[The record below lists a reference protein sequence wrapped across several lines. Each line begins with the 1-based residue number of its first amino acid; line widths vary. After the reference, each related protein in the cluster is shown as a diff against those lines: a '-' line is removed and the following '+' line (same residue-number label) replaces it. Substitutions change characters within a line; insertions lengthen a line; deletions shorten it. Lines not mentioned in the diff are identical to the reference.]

1 MFLSEVVGPSSLCH
15 ALLAKRDTCSA
26 DYDLSIID
34 SMTTDRQTPSEG
46 GPAARSHGPDWV
58 YRLDASDPHGE
69 LLDRSG
75 MSEEELGQIDELMA
89 ALGRLRS
96 AERELSEASLQYMKL
111 NETDMKALHFLI
123 ACEHR
128 GIVATP
134 GAIATHLRISSAST
148 TKLLDR
154 LEKAGHLRRGTHP
167 SDRRALAISIESAT
181 RTAAMRTVG
190 AQQARRFHA
199 ARRLSTVERESV
211 IGFLDDMAH
220 EISVDG
226 LDWGDPAPPDEGP

>member
-1 MFLSEVVGPSSLCH
+1 
-15 ALLAKRDTCSA
+15 
-26 DYDLSIID
+26 
-34 SMTTDRQTPSEG
+34 MTTDPQTPPEG
-46 GPAARSHGPDWV
+46 EDAAHSRGPGWV
-58 YRLDASDPHGE
+58 YSLDSSDPHSE

-89 ALGRLRS
+89 ALSRLRS
-96 AERELSEASLQYMKL
+96 AERELSEASLHYMKL

-123 ACEHR
+123 VCEHR

-134 GAIATHLRISSAST
+134 GAIAAHLRISSAST

-167 SDRRALAISIESAT
+167 SDRRALAISIEPAT

-199 ARRLSTVERESV
+199 ARRLSATEREAV
-211 IGFLDDMAH
+211 IGFLDDMAQ

-226 LDWGDPAPPDEGP
+226 LDWGDPAGAR